1 MACSSM
7 NIPTSHIA
15 TTRIGF
21 LGENGCLRR
30 SSSGEELYKQ
40 ATIRRSYSENN
51 LLSSSNRLRAA
62 SSSPRSSKLRPN
74 RSFGIFS
81 NTLSTSISSTTTK
94 ALLFDTETD
103 KENDTKTVDNILDD
117 YEVQE
122 EIEREKRE
130 KRANWVERLLE
141 LRTRWKGRKE
151 KEIDCRQEDCNG
163 EDGCLVDYGEAE
175 DEIKIDSE
183 SFSKLLVHV
192 PWTDAK
198 KFSKL
203 SYLCN
208 KAYTIPNIKAHDLQR
223 YNGLQFVTSS
233 LEKKAK
239 AIALNAKLA
248 KDLTHKQKVDSEHLQ
263 QREDA
268 VSPSVAY
275 EIAASAACHVQNRAK
290 NENHSSTCGDA
301 LYTGNKEVCPVPRGC
316 NSEMAA
322 QMAATTMTTVVAAK
336 EREKQAAAKEL
347 QSLHSSP
354 CEWFICDDP
363 ETHVRFFVIQGS
375 ESLASWQTN
384 LFFEPAKFED
394 TDVAVHRGIYEAA
407 KGIYEQLMP
416 EIQNHLESHGEDAK
430 FQFTGHS
437 LGGSLSLLVYMMLL
451 TRRVVKPSILLPVVT
466 FGSPF
471 VFCGGEKIL
480 KQLRLD
486 ESMVQNV
493 IMHRD
498 IVPRAFS
505 CNYPRQ
511 VEQVL
516 KRLNSSFKS
525 HPCLNKHKMLYSP
538 MGQVFIL
545 QPVEEVSPSH
555 PLLPQGCALYALDK
569 TQPVSVANALREFL
583 NTPHP
588 LETLSDPRAYGSEG
602 TILRDHDSNNYTKAV
617 NGVMK
622 QYTKIAFQK
631 VKKERHMIWP
641 LIASPSQYSWIHEG
655 IFENTSTRKEVMTSV

>member
-7 NIPTSHIA
+7 NIPSSHIA
-15 TTRIGF
+15 TARRGI
-21 LGENGCLRR
+21 LGENVILRR

-40 ATIRRSYSENN
+40 APMRRSYSDNN
-51 LLSSSNRLRAA
+51 LVASSTRLRAA

-81 NTLSTSISSTTTK
+81 NPFAAPCTCATPVKS
-94 ALLFDTETD
+94 LLFDTEYENETD
-103 KENDTKTVDNILDD
+103 TESVDGSMDD
-117 YEVQE
+117 GEMEEEVD
-122 EIEREKRE
+122 REKRV

-151 KEIDCRQEDCNG
+151 KEVDCREGDKEENCDS
-163 EDGCLVDYGEAE
+163 EDGCLVEYGDIE
-175 DEIKIDSE
+175 DEVRIDSE
-183 SFSKLLVHV
+183 SFSKMLVHV
-192 PWTDAK
+192 PWTDAN

-203 SYLCN
+203 AYLCN
-208 KAYTIPNIKAHDLQR
+208 KAYSIPQIKAHDLQR
-223 YNGLQFVTSS
+223 YYGLQFVTSS

-239 AIALNAKLA
+239 AIELNAKLA
-248 KDLTHKQKVDSEHLQ
+248 RDSTHLKEEDLENLQ
-263 QREDA
+263 QTNREHI
-268 VSPSVAY
+268 VSSSVAY
-275 EIAASAACHVQNRAK
+275 EIAASAACHVQNQAK
-290 NENHSSTCGDA
+290 TDQYHSSTSCRDA
-301 LYTGNKEVCPVPRGC
+301 VYSGNIEVCPVPRGC

-322 QMAATTMTTVVAAK
+322 QMAATTMTAVVAGK

-363 ETHVRFFVIQGS
+363 RTHVRFFVIQGS
-375 ESLASWQTN
+375 ESLASWQAN

-394 TDVAVHRGIYEAA
+394 TDAAVHRGIYEAA
-407 KGIYEQLMP
+407 KGIYEQFMP
-416 EIQNHLESHGEDAK
+416 EIQNHLDTYGEEAK

-437 LGGSLSLLVYMMLL
+437 LGGSLSLLVHMMLMA
-451 TRRVVKPSILLPVVT
+451 RKAVKPSAILPVVT

-480 KQLRLD
+480 KQLKLD

-498 IVPRAFS
+498 IVPRSFS

-516 KRLNSSFKS
+516 KRLNSSFRL
-525 HPCLNKHKMLYSP
+525 HPCLNKHKMLYFP
-538 MGQVFIL
+538 MGQVYIL
-545 QPVEEVSPSH
+545 QPAEKFSPSH
-555 PLLPQGCALYALDK
+555 PLLPQGCALYTFGN
-569 TQPVSVANALREFL
+569 TQPASVAIALREFL

-588 LETLSDPRAYGSEG
+588 LETLSDPKAYGSDG

-617 NGVMK
+617 NGVIK
-622 QYTKIAFQK
+622 QYTKIAFRK
-631 VKKERHMIWP
+631 VKRERHVIWP
-641 LIASPSQYSWIHEG
+641 LIASPTQYSWTHEG
-655 IFENTSTRKEVMTSV
+655 GPIT

>member
-7 NIPTSHIA
+7 NISTSHIA
-15 TTRIGF
+15 AARIGI
-21 LGENGCLRR
+21 LGENGSLRR

-40 ATIRRSYSENN
+40 ATIRRSCSDNN
-51 LLSSSNRLRAA
+51 LLSSSTRIN
-62 SSSPRSSKLRPN
+62 KLKSI

-81 NTLSTSISSTTTK
+81 NPCPTSTSSTHIN
-94 ALLFDTETD
+94 ALLFDTEVGN
-103 KENDTKTVDNILDD
+103 ENITTTVDDKLLSDSEMEE
-117 YEVQE
+117 EV
-122 EIEREKRE
+122 EREDRVKRV
-130 KRANWVERLLE
+130 NWVQRLLE
-141 LRTRWKGRKE
+141 LRMRWKGRKE
-151 KEIDCRQEDCNG
+151 KEVDCRYEEIEEDCNG
-163 EDGCLVDYGEAE
+163 EDGCLVDYGETE
-175 DEIKIDSE
+175 DEVKIDLE

-208 KAYTIPNIKAHDLQR
+208 KAYSIPELKAHDLQQ
-223 YNGLQFVTSS
+223 YHGLHFITSS

-239 AIALNAKLA
+239 AIALNAILA
-248 KDLTHKQKVDSEHLQ
+248 KDSAHQQEDNLENLQ
-263 QREDA
+263 QRDYV

-290 NENHSSTCGDA
+290 KESHPSTSGDA
-301 LYTGNKEVCPVPRGC
+301 FYAANREVCPVPRGY

-336 EREKQAAAKEL
+336 EKEKQAAAKEL

-363 ETHVRFFVIQGS
+363 STHVRYFVIQGS

-384 LFFEPAKFED
+384 LFFEPANFEE
-394 TDVAVHRGIYEAA
+394 TDAAVHRGIYEAA

-416 EIQNHLESHGEDAK
+416 EIQNHIDSHGEDAK

-437 LGGSLSLLVYMMLL
+437 LGGSLSLLVQMMLIA
-451 TRRVVKPSILLPVVT
+451 RKAVKPSILLPVVT

-480 KQLRLD
+480 KRLQLD

-516 KRLNSSFKS
+516 KRLNKSFRS

-538 MGQVFIL
+538 TGQVFIL
-545 QPVEEVSPSH
+545 QPTEKLSPSH
-555 PLLPQGCALYALDK
+555 PLLPQGCALYAFDK
-569 TQPVSVANALREFL
+569 AQPNLIAHALREFL

-602 TILRDHDSNNYTKAV
+602 TILRDHDSSNYTKAV
-617 NGVMK
+617 NVVMK
-622 QYTKIAFQK
+622 QYTKIAFRK
-631 VKKERHMIWP
+631 IKKEKHMVWP
-641 LIASPSQYSWIHEG
+641 LVSSQYSWTHEG
-655 IFENTSTRKEVMTSV
+655 VLENTSVRKEVVTSV